1 MEINELKV
9 GKLLPVSNIPI
20 EMESKEDYPDYYL
33 LLSHN
38 FEDEIIENN
47 KDLISKG
54 VKFIIPFPEVKVV
67 GA

>member
-1 MEINELKV
+1 MKLGDYLTAINY
-9 GKLLPVSNIPI
+9 
-20 EMESKEDYPDYYL
+20 SKETL
-33 LLSHN
+33 LDT
-38 FEDEIIENN
+38 EDEIIEKN